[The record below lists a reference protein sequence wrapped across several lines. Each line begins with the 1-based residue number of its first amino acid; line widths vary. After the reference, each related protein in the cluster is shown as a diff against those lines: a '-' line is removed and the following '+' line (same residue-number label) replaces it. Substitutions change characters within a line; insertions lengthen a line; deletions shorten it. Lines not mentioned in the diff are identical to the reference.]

1 MILGPGRDVYWQ
13 RQQANLLDALM
24 QLLVRALASL
34 HHCILVGKIIAVQ
47 LGGKNGKLKLGA
59 SSNNLPNECE
69 LSTDH
74 LSTLRH

>member
-69 LSTDH
+69 FSTDH